1 MNPFYKKELQ
11 YHYTDI
17 NGFIGIMNN
26 QELWASNTKFLN
38 DKAEGKEGL
47 QLTKEIITEHLEK
60 GGLNVYFECLN
71 MDLQNVINSGSK
83 EDIYSI
89 SFCRES
95 DLLSQWR
102 GYGKNGGIAIG

>member
-1 MNPFYKKELQ
+1 MEKVNNAEGAKHNYILGQRELAIKVPEYEMIKDYAIWNYMNPFNKKELQ

-47 QLTKEIITEHLEK
+47 RLTKEIIT
-60 GGLNVYFECLN
+60 
-71 MDLQNVINSGSK
+71 
-83 EDIYSI
+83 
-89 SFCRES
+89 
-95 DLLSQWR
+95 
-102 GYGKNGGIAIG
+102 